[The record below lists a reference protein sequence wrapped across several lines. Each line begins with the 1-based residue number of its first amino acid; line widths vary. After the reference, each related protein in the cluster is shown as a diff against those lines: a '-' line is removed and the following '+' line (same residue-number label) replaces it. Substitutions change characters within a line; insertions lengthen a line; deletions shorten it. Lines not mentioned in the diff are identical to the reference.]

1 MLSCEMKAL
10 LTFEDYQQLLDVS
23 DAVFIYSNPQY
34 HYQQA
39 LQALRNKKHVLCE
52 APLALTVEQWK
63 KLKAEADSQHVVL
76 MDSIKTAYATAYYR
90 LFLMIK
96 SGVIGEVVSVDS
108 VCTSQSNLLMSRAEN
123 FPYIWN
129 KTCFMINK
137 SI

>member
-1 MLSCEMKAL
+1 MDKFRKECEYVNGATISGVYSLDNRMLSCEMKAL

-76 MDSIKTAYATAYYR
+76 RHQSLRSCHLHKRCSTQ
-90 LFLMIK
+90 
-96 SGVIGEVVSVDS
+96 VS
-108 VCTSQSNLLMSRAEN
+108 R
-123 FPYIWN
+123 
-129 KTCFMINK
+129 
-137 SI
+137 